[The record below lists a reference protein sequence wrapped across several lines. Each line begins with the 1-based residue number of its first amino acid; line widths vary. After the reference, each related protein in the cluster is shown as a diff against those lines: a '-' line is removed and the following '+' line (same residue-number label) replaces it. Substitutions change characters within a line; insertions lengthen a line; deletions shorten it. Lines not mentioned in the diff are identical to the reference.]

1 MRTEAGGFLMFAAMM
16 PLHPL
21 MPWCVLSPCAVW
33 CVVDWFVAPS
43 LTLTGRRTVWGL
55 RIAHSAPGGM
65 SNRVGLMSWS
75 IRTVPVAA
83 SMIDISMMRP
93 SRSVVSVSRMTPTP
107 GSRSWGSNGW
117 SSCGSY
123 RECLGWTAVQ
133 YPRHSGFFCGGDP
146 QLVFRFDGDLA
157 GHVVASVGLVRG

>member
-1 MRTEAGGFLMFAAMM
+1 M
-16 PLHPL
+16 
-21 MPWCVLSPCAVW
+21 
-33 CVVDWFVAPS
+33 
-43 LTLTGRRTVWGL
+43 WGL

-93 SRSVVSVSRMTPTP
+93 SRSVVSVSRITPTP

>member
-1 MRTEAGGFLMFAAMM
+1 M
-16 PLHPL
+16 
-21 MPWCVLSPCAVW
+21 
-33 CVVDWFVAPS
+33 
-43 LTLTGRRTVWGL
+43 WGL
-55 RIAHSAPGGM
+55 RLAPSAPGGM

>member
-1 MRTEAGGFLMFAAMM
+1 M
-16 PLHPL
+16 
-21 MPWCVLSPCAVW
+21 
-33 CVVDWFVAPS
+33 
-43 LTLTGRRTVWGL
+43 WGL

-107 GSRSWGSNGW
+107 GSRS
-117 SSCGSY
+117 C
-123 RECLGWTAVQ
+123 
-133 YPRHSGFFCGGDP
+133 SGI
-146 QLVFRFDGDLA
+146 QW
-157 GHVVASVGLVRG
+157 VVIVWLLQGVSGLDSGAIPAP